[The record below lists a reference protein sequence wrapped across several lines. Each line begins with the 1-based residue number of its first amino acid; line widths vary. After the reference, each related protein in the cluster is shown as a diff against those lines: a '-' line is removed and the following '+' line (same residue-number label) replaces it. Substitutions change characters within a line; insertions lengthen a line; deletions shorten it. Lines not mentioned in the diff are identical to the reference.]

1 VFKAIYITEAGK
13 KVGFGHL
20 KRSVSLS
27 ALLPNCEIH
36 VVLEQSLSMD
46 WIHGYKTWDSS
57 SSVSVLLDQYDVV
70 IFDSFHGSQQ
80 TYIDLQRHP
89 CVIYIDDYVR
99 RPLKTGLVVDWT
111 VGAEHR
117 EPMGDAH
124 CYGVRYLVT
133 RPQFHEP
140 KLTSHRKKI
149 TDVTTVFGGSDPFNM
164 SSETARLLRNESNLN
179 VRHLGTKLYPS
190 YPEFKNDERFYWD
203 LDDDDFANYL
213 ASSDVVIT
221 AGGQTLYELASLGIP
236 AIAVSVAAN
245 QDDDING
252 FNSLGTCRVLDAKS
266 INTIVS
272 FLENISL
279 EDRQCMSRASKGVD
293 GRGFFLKAAIYE
305 FINEHI
311 SI

>member
-1 VFKAIYITEAGK
+1 MFKVIYITEAGK

-27 ALLPNCEIH
+27 ALLSNCEIH
-36 VVLEQSLSMD
+36 VVLERSLSID
-46 WIHGYKTWDSS
+46 WNHGYKTWDSS

-70 IFDSFHGSQQ
+70 IFDSFHGSQR

-99 RPLKTGLVVDWT
+99 RPLKKGLVVDWT

-133 RPQFHEP
+133 RPQFHGP
-140 KLTSHRKKI
+140 KLTPHRKKI
-149 TDVTTVFGGSDPFNM
+149 TEVTTVFGGSDPFNM
-164 SSETARLLRNESNLN
+164 SSETARLLRNGSNLN

-190 YPEFKNDERFYWD
+190 YPKFKNDERFYWD

-245 QDDDING
+245 QDDDIKG

-272 FLENISL
+272 FLENISP
-279 EDRQCMSRASKGVD
+279 EDLQCMSRAGKGVD
-293 GRGFFLKAAIYE
+293 GRGLFLKAAIYE